1 MGGAKNSARL
11 GSVLSA
17 KGQSRRGEPPV
28 KPSCIGLGI
37 LAILLLGGCTSELR
51 YNWDFSLVLPLNPEG
66 AGRFYYLIG
75 GFWLTLQISL
85 LSTLF
90 GVIFGLGIAFL
101 GRSRLTVKLLGIN
114 LKIYLLFQFFIRV
127 YLEIIRNMPVFVLM
141 LWAYFAMPIITPF
154 EIAPFGAVI
163 FTLSITAAAFLSEI
177 FRAGIESIDRGHIE
191 AARSVGMSSWQTMRR
206 IILPQAV
213 RRVLPPITSEFVLIV
228 KNSSLGAFVGLLEL
242 TRRAFQINANLNT
255 SRAPE
260 VYLLLTLEF
269 LIILVTLSR
278 LSQWVEKRMAIP

>member
-1 MGGAKNSARL
+1 MKLAR
-11 GSVLSA
+11 
-17 KGQSRRGEPPV
+17 
-28 KPSCIGLGI
+28 IGLGVI
-37 LAILLLGGCTSELR
+37 FTLLLLSGCTSDLR
-51 YNWDFSLVLPLNPEG
+51 YNWDFSVVLPLNPEG
-66 AGRFYYLIG
+66 TGRFYYLIG
-75 GFWLTLQISL
+75 GFWLTLQISI

-90 GVIFGLGIAFL
+90 GVIFGLCIAFL
-101 GRSRLTVKLLGIN
+101 GRSRLTVKLLGVN
-114 LKIYLLFQFFIRV
+114 VKIYLLFQFLIRI

-154 EIAPFGAVI
+154 EIGPFGAVI

-260 VYLLLTLEF
+260 VYLLLTVEF

-278 LSQWVEKRMAIP
+278 LSQWVEKRTAIP

>member
-1 MGGAKNSARL
+1 MKAVR
-11 GSVLSA
+11 
-17 KGQSRRGEPPV
+17 
-28 KPSCIGLGI
+28 IGLG
-37 LAILLLGGCTSELR
+37 LLVVLLLSGCSDLR
-51 YNWDFSLVLPLNPEG
+51 YNWDFSVVLPLNPEG

-90 GVIFGLGIAFL
+90 GGIFGLCVAFL
-101 GRSRLTVKLLGIN
+101 GLARTTFN
-114 LKIYLLFQFFIRV
+114 LFGMTIKVYLLFQFLIRI
-127 YLEIIRNMPVFVLM
+127 YLEVIRNMPVFVLM

-154 EIAPFGAVI
+154 DISPFGAVI

-177 FRAGIESIDRGHIE
+177 FRAGIESIDRGHVE

-260 VYLLLTLEF
+260 VYLLLTIEF
-269 LIILVTLSR
+269 LVILVTLSR
-278 LSQWVEKRMAIP
+278 LSQWVEKRTAIP